1 MQIALQERTDDVR
14 VNMLPLVFLHS
25 NPALNKP
32 GKKTTPIHIALDK

>member
-1 MQIALQERTDDVR
+1 MNQAKQLRSDDVR

-25 NPALNKP
+25 NPMINKP

>member
-1 MQIALQERTDDVR
+1 MQIALQERTDDSR